1 MKVLYSKSESCV
13 LNNGW
18 SSDFDIQRDVRQGC
32 PLSPYLFIL
41 FAENVAKAIRK
52 NPNISGISINN
63 NDIKISQYADDTTLI
78 LDGSREALI
87 SALRLLDEF
96 GNLSGLKI
104 NDTKKEALWIGSS
117 IGKDNIPTPCFSL
130 KWPKEKVKT
139 LGVWLSIHPEITIS
153 DNYDEK
159 LKNIKAILSCW
170 KYRRLTLM
178 RKTTVLKSLVVS
190 QLTYILSPLPSNYK
204 IINEINDP
212 FYRFLRN
219 DKGDKIKQKVMIN
232 DYAKGGLTEDD

>member
-1 MKVLYSKSESCV
+1 M
-13 LNNGW
+13 
-18 SSDFDIQRDVRQGC
+18 
-32 PLSPYLFIL
+32 
-41 FAENVAKAIRK
+41 AKAIRK

-78 LDGSREALI
+78 LDGLREALI

-104 NDTKKEALWIGSS
+104 NDTKTEALWIGSS
-117 IGKDNIPTPCFSL
+117 IGKDNIPTPCFRF
-130 KWPKEKVKT
+130 KWPKENVKT

-178 RKTTVLKSLVVS
+178 RKITVLKSLVVS
-190 QLTYILSPLPSNYK
+190 QLAYILSPLPSNYK
-204 IINEINDP
+204 IINEINDT
-212 FYRFLRN
+212 FYRFLWN
-219 DKGDKIKQKVMIN
+219 DKGDKIKLKVMIS
-232 DYAKGGLTEDD
+232 DYAKGGLKMID

>member
-18 SSDFDIQRDVRQGC
+18 CSDFFDIQRGVRQGC

-41 FAENVAKAIRK
+41 SAEILAKAIRK
-52 NPNISGISINN
+52 NPNKGGILINN

-96 GNLSGLKI
+96 GNLSGLKL
-104 NDTKKEALWIGSS
+104 NDTKTEALWIRSS
-117 IGKDNIPTPCFSL
+117 IGNDNVPTPGFSL

-159 LKNIKAILSCW
+159 
-170 KYRRLTLM
+170 
-178 RKTTVLKSLVVS
+178 
-190 QLTYILSPLPSNYK
+190 
-204 IINEINDP
+204 
-212 FYRFLRN
+212 
-219 DKGDKIKQKVMIN
+219 
-232 DYAKGGLTEDD
+232 